1 MKVGL
6 VIFDRC
12 SNLEP
17 RLGLIASQWDISLV
31 QVVCQ
36 TPSLINIKIINFTC
50 LLLGAA
56 LPLLGGFAEREVMI
70 LSKHF
75 LASTQMKIDY
85 FEAVVFP
92 FSLFLASVLICQ
104 VFIIFC
110 IDFNLQTPIQREKIF
125 QYFYST
131 GFFYQYLPN
140 HRWCDA
146 VELGEQV
153 LPAFKRF
160 HGEKVNGRNFP

>member
-1 MKVGL
+1 M
-6 VIFDRC
+6 ITFDRC
-12 SNLEP
+12 SSLEP

-110 IDFNLQTPIQREKIF
+110 MDFNLQTPIQREKIF

-131 GFFYQYLPN
+131 GFFSISSKPQMVRCRGTWRGSSASLQEVP
-140 HRWCDA
+140 R
-146 VELGEQV
+146 GE
-153 LPAFKRF
+153 
-160 HGEKVNGRNFP
+160 GEWS

>member
-1 MKVGL
+1 M
-6 VIFDRC
+6 ITFDRC
-12 SNLEP
+12 SSLEP

-50 LLLGAA
+50 LLPGAA

-110 IDFNLQTPIQREKIF
+110 MDFNHQTPIEGEKIF

-131 GFFYQYLPN
+131 GFFIDIFQTTGGAMPWNLASKFCQPS
-140 HRWCDA
+140 R
-146 VELGEQV
+146 GST
-153 LPAFKRF
+153 
-160 HGEKVNGRNFP
+160 GRR

>member
-1 MKVGL
+1 M
-6 VIFDRC
+6 ITFDRC
-12 SNLEP
+12 SSLEP

-92 FSLFLASVLICQ
+92 FSLFLASLLICQ
-104 VFIIFC
+104 VFIMFC
-110 IDFNLQTPIQREKIF
+110 MDFNLQTPIQREKIF

-131 GFFYQYLPN
+131 GFFLSISSKPQVVRCRGTWRASSASLQEVP
-140 HRWCDA
+140 R
-146 VELGEQV
+146 GE
-153 LPAFKRF
+153 
-160 HGEKVNGRNFP
+160 GEWS